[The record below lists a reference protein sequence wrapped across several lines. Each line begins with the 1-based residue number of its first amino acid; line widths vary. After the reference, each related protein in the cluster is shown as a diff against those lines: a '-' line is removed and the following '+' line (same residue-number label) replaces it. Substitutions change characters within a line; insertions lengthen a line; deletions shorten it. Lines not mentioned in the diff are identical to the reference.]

1 MFHTGKAVYEE
12 IHRPKCLYEIN
23 EQKHALNI
31 WYPSVSLTAK
41 PAFEIDN
48 DNLKFQGISY

>member
-23 EQKHALNI
+23 EQNEEKNKEGKKYL
-31 WYPSVSLTAK
+31 V
-41 PAFEIDN
+41 
-48 DNLKFQGISY
+48 